1 MFQQVWSS
9 FTHNINRVIHST
21 SGAWS
26 ISDQYIRNPVVQG
39 CIHRRSKYMEI
50 KIGKHTIGPGHPTYF
65 IADVAAN
72 HDGDL
77 ERAKLLIH
85 LAQQAGADAAKFQN
99 FRAPKI
105 VSDYG
110 FTHMDG
116 QFSHQASW
124 KKSVFQ
130 VYTEASIP
138 FEWTT
143 ILKEECDKVGLDYF
157 SAPYDF
163 EAIDMLDPYVQMY
176 KAGSGEIDWIEALER
191 MASKGKPFF
200 VATGASTIGEVQRAV
215 HAILKINPQLVLMQC
230 NTNYTASPQ
239 NYDHLHLN
247 VLKTY
252 ATMFPEVILGLS
264 DHTHALAPV
273 LGAVTLGARV
283 IERHFTD
290 NNERQGPDHKFAM
303 DPAGWTRM
311 VEETR
316 LLERALGSPDKFVAG
331 NEVDTAI
338 VQRRCLRAAR
348 DIQAGEVFTR
358 EMIDVLRPATPG
370 AIKPNQIPA
379 VLGTR
384 ALQDIPFGKE
394 LRWTDLGA

>member
-1 MFQQVWSS
+1 M
-9 FTHNINRVIHST
+9 
-21 SGAWS
+21 
-26 ISDQYIRNPVVQG
+26 D
-39 CIHRRSKYMEI
+39 I
-50 KIGKHTIGPGHPTYF
+50 KIGNRLIGPSHPTYF
-65 IADVAAN
+65 IADIAAN

-77 ERAKLLIH
+77 ERAKMLIR
-85 LAQQAGADAAKFQN
+85 LAKEAGAEAAKFQN

-110 FTHMDG
+110 FKHMDD
-116 QFSHQASW
+116 QVSHQAAW
-124 KKSVFQ
+124 KKSVYE
-130 VYTEASIP
+130 VYQGASIP
-138 FEWTT
+138 FEWTLT
-143 ILKEECDKVGLDYF
+143 LAEECKETGIDYF

-163 EAIDMLDPYVQMY
+163 EAIDWLDPYVEMY

-191 MASKGKPFF
+191 MAAKGKPLF

-215 HAILKINPQLVLMQC
+215 HAILKINRQLVLMQC
-230 NTNYTASPQ
+230 NTNYTASPE

-252 ATMFPEVILGLS
+252 AAMFPDVILGLS
-264 DHTHALAPV
+264 DHTHAVAPV

-290 NNERQGPDHKFAM
+290 SNDREGPDHRFAM
-303 DPAGWTRM
+303 NPANWARM

-316 LLERALGSPDKFVAG
+316 ILERALGFSDKFIAG
-331 NEVDTAI
+331 NEQETAVI
-338 VQRRCLRAAR
+338 QRRCLRAAR

-370 AIKPNQIPA
+370 AIKPPHIPE
-379 VLGTR
+379 VLGTK
-384 ALQDIPFGKE
+384 ALHEIPAGKE
-394 LRWTDLGA
+394 LRWTDLGI

>member
-1 MFQQVWSS
+1 
-9 FTHNINRVIHST
+9 
-21 SGAWS
+21 
-26 ISDQYIRNPVVQG
+26 
-39 CIHRRSKYMEI
+39 MEI
-50 KIGKHTIGPGHPTYF
+50 NIGTHKIGPNHPTYF
-65 IADVAAN
+65 IADIAAN

-77 ERAKLLIH
+77 ERAKLLIR
-85 LAQQAGADAAKFQN
+85 LAREAGANAAKFQN

-110 FTHMDG
+110 FRHMDG
-116 QFSHQASW
+116 QVSHQAGW

-130 VYTEASIP
+130 VYQEASIP
-138 FEWTT
+138 FEWTPV
-143 ILKEECDKVGLDYF
+143 LREECEKVGIEFF

-163 EAIDMLDPYVQMY
+163 EAIDMLDAHVKMY

-215 HAILKINPQLVLMQC
+215 HDILKINPQLVLMQC
-230 NTNYTASPQ
+230 NTNYTASPE

-252 ATMFPEVILGLS
+252 AVLFPNVILGLS

-273 LGAVTLGARV
+273 LGGVTLGARV

-290 NNERQGPDHKFAM
+290 SNDREGPDHKFAM
-303 DPAGWTRM
+303 NPEKWANM
-311 VEETR
+311 VEETH
-316 LLERALGSPDKFVAG
+316 LLERALGSADKFIAG
-331 NEVDTAI
+331 NEQHTAI
-338 VQRRCLRAAR
+338 IQRRCLRAAR
-348 DIQAGEVFTR
+348 DIRAGETFTR
-358 EMIDVLRPATPG
+358 EMIEVLRPAAPG
-370 AIKPNQIPA
+370 AILPPYIPE
-379 VLGTR
+379 VIGKR
-384 ALQDIPFGKE
+384 ALHALPAGKE